1 MRYVRRKI
9 AIREARARRRRVHE
23 LWPLARVIRVMGCI
37 TPGKVEKRLQS
48 SGRYER
54 VQRRAGYREEMDL
67 EYRAWMASDHKSWP
81 PSEIWAIDFQSLYGS
96 AALDTAGPRWDGEP
110 RRFRVA
116 KTDYEHRYI

>member
-23 LWPLARVIRVMGCI
+23 LWPLARVIRVTGCV

-54 VQRRAGYREEMDL
+54 AQRRAGYREEMDR
-67 EYRAWMASDHKSWP
+67 EYRAWMASDRQAWP
-81 PSEIWAIDFQSLYGS
+81 PSQVWGIDHQYLYGFNAPFHLEWEAKPPLY
-96 AALDTAGPRWDGEP
+96 AAQA
-110 RRFRVA
+110 A
-116 KTDYEHRYI
+116 